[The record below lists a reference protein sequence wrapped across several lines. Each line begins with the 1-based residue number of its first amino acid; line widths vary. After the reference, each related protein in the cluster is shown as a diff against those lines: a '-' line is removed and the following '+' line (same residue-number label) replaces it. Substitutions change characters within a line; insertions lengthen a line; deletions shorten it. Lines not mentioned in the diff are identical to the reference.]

1 MGPLISKE
9 SVVLR
14 DCKCKAPVIHCHP
27 RAATVRKKN
36 LFRERT
42 GKNVPLVMY
51 QSFHRHIFTHYLL
64 ITTSCLRSPWKER
77 GLSWWQQKSA
87 AWKGMWQQSPLGCMS
102 QRAALAWAARRSK
115 APQSQSQQL
124 ELQKRVCWAHQT
136 LSLSQWIDTAMPG
149 QIRLIQEPVT
159 QRVAQDVPEE
169 ETFVE
174 QAHKST
180 EDQTTNIIPV
190 QDFWSCCFNLSQ
202 ANLLPW
208 QPPPQLMGLARQR
221 MSHVIPVSC
230 CTLCSFAY
238 VLCCV
243 WSTTPFSPA
252 LNRTEHSLFLI
263 KILRYCHN
271 TNKELGFILSLL
283 MGLSLKNL
291 KSWKELTAFLHLV
304 LQPKPLSISSL
315 TCTNCPKLRLSVEM
329 YSVHDYSL
337 CIWWDASRHRCLRDT
352 RQIFIPL
359 KEQAGAFFWRTWAF

>member
-124 ELQKRVCWAHQT
+124 ELQKRVCWAHQA

-149 QIRLIQEPVT
+149 QIRLIQERACHT
-159 QRVAQDVPEE
+159 AG
-169 ETFVE
+169 
-174 QAHKST
+174 ST
-180 EDQTTNIIPV
+180 GCSRGRDICRTSPQIYRRPDNQHHT
-190 QDFWSCCFNLSQ
+190 C
-202 ANLLPW
+202 ARLL
-208 QPPPQLMGLARQR
+208 
-221 MSHVIPVSC
+221 
-230 CTLCSFAY
+230 
-238 VLCCV
+238 
-243 WSTTPFSPA
+243 
-252 LNRTEHSLFLI
+252 
-263 KILRYCHN
+263 
-271 TNKELGFILSLL
+271 ELLL
-283 MGLSLKNL
+283 
-291 KSWKELTAFLHLV
+291 
-304 LQPKPLSISSL
+304 
-315 TCTNCPKLRLSVEM
+315 
-329 YSVHDYSL
+329 
-337 CIWWDASRHRCLRDT
+337 
-352 RQIFIPL
+352 
-359 KEQAGAFFWRTWAF
+359 